1 MVFWVV
7 KLAHQSVD
15 VRRCMS
21 SDVGDEQRDE
31 LRWDVV
37 KHRTVHVHLGEYLT

>member
-7 KLAHQSVD
+7 KFAHQSVD

-21 SDVGDEQRDE
+21 SDVRDEKCDE
-31 LRWDVV
+31 LRWDIVE
-37 KHRTVHVHLGEYLT
+37 HRTVHVHL